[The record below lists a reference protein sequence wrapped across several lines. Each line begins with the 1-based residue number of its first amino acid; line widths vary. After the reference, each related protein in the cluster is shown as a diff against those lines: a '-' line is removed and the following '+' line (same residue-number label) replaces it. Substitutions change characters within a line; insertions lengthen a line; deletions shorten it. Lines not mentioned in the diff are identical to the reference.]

1 MAMEACHSAA
11 PGDGRDAV
19 ARRGRKKPKT
29 HLNAAGAVGP
39 EPFQR
44 AGAAGSW
51 LLARAA
57 FVLVCVQ
64 QLVLG
69 VEGDWTTV
77 YHDTFTAEEIAVPRG
92 AIVRTA
98 TPTRIHPCGSACVQ
112 DRITVSADGGRA
124 VVACAG
130 CSPGG
135 PGVRRG
141 RSSRR
146 SVPGGI
152 SVSP

>member
-11 PGDGRDAV
+11 PEDGRDAV

-29 HLNAAGAVGP
+29 HPNAAGAVGL

-44 AGAAGSW
+44 AGAASSW
-51 LLARAA
+51 LLARAT

-77 YHDTFTAEEIAVPRG
+77 YHDTFTAEEVAVPRG

-98 TPTRIHPCGSACVQ
+98 TPTRRQNHCV
-112 DRITVSADGGRA
+112 R
-124 VVACAG
+124 
-130 CSPGG
+130 
-135 PGVRRG
+135 
-141 RSSRR
+141 
-146 SVPGGI
+146 
-152 SVSP
+152 